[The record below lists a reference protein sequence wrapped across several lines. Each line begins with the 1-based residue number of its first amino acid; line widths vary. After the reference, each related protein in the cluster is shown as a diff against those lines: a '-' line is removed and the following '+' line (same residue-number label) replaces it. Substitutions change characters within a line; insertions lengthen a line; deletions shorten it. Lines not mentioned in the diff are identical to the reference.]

1 MNNSIFLNV
10 MTTKGEL
17 NFAVY
22 NIHNGCHGHRVTMKY
37 DNKEMFNE
45 IL

>member
-10 MTTKGEL
+10 MTTKGVL
-17 NFAVY
+17 NFA
-22 NIHNGCHGHRVTMKY
+22 GSSS
-37 DNKEMFNE
+37 NKEMFNE

>member
-37 DNKEMFNE
+37 DNNEIFNE